1 MTNIDK
7 LNKSMECL
15 ISTLYDITDSINSAT
30 NYDEIDINMSTVD
43 KLTTNIK
50 RMVDAGVSLDGGSIQ
65 AHKPMV
71 GQKENQPIE
80 NNKEGVK

>member
-50 RMVDAGVSLDGGSIQ
+50 RMVDAGVSLNGGSIQ
-65 AHKPMV
+65 APKPMV

>member
-43 KLTTNIK
+43 
-50 RMVDAGVSLDGGSIQ
+50 
-65 AHKPMV
+65 
-71 GQKENQPIE
+71 
-80 NNKEGVK
+80 